1 VASARVKEVLVSM
14 VSGESI
20 DMEVTTKVEEAEE
33 SMETEPHAPAPQVNP
48 AKAGESVASAAEKNT
63 EPHAPQ
69 FSLGKTGVYWDVED
83 SPKKTGVNQAGI
95 ARVQEVEGR
104 LERTDVNQEVEGYA
118 GRTEVSRPCSGADT
132 TGIPYAE
139 SEWQGADEAWWQQ
152 QAKSVKADD
161 AANPTHLWDSRVWKL
176 HHHEGLKR
184 HHTQR
189 FGLCPLES
197 LWTWLIGRWRK
208 NLLRSFMLYLLT
220 CYGSERRE
228 ATPNNLQLRRD
239 LEAGREC
246 LWRASEAD
254 WWDWRMGSRLFFWR
268 WPADHH
274 QAARGGYKPYF
285 DGPSPRFLKP
295 QPHEANKQTR
305 KQVRAKLETVRAR
318 KYIAKGKVM
327 SLTSYFSVP
336 KGESDVRMVYDATRS
351 NLNAS
356 LWAPNFGLPTVDSLL
371 RGVNEGTWMG
381 DLDIGEM
388 FLNFC
393 LHPKLQPLCGVDL
406 RPYFAEEIPGKGTL
420 WERWVRCMMGM
431 KNSPYVC
438 IKGSLLALELIQGD
452 HWDASNPFYWNA
464 VKLNLPGDPC
474 YDPRKSRIEKVVKA
488 TGKLAAMIVSYV
500 DDMRATGATSEECWR
515 IMHEVAS
522 KASYLGIQVAA
533 RKTRPPAK
541 RPGPWSGSMVI
552 TDANG
557 IAVKAMQDKW
567 DKMKEQVH
575 QLLQLVDAGQDLD
588 RKTLESVC
596 GSLVYLQ
603 RTYPAI
609 TPYVKGFHLSI
620 DAWRP
625 DRDTDG
631 WRVSRTPSPAI
642 PLFPPAKVQLVPRLR
657 ADLLALTEL
666 FSPSAPPL

>member
-1 VASARVKEVLVSM
+1 VFSWAAPSAWSTLLSHHFPDVRFQFNTHAVWLPIKSPPGLFLLQGSLPWFGRILPTLPPDKPLLFNASHEASTHPPPAADIQYYSLSSTAAGSVIEARWWFGLRGLRSPPTPTAYRRTLQHIINAAERCSTFRSCTTADRDSSSSGRQPLPLHLALSWQYTPSVYASSGWVKRPLSTSELALVFDILTSTLPCYTTVQRHASPWLTYAPIKLLLHVGGVASARVKEVLVSM

-33 SMETEPHAPAPQVNP
+33 SMETEPHAPAPKVNP

-351 NLNAS
+351 NQNAS

-371 RGVNEGTWMG
+371 QGVNEGTWIG

-393 LHPKLQPLCGVDL
+393 LHPKLQKLCGVDL

-420 WERWVRCMMGM
+420 WER
-431 KNSPYVC
+431 
-438 IKGSLLALELIQGD
+438 
-452 HWDASNPFYWNA
+452 
-464 VKLNLPGDPC
+464 
-474 YDPRKSRIEKVVKA
+474 
-488 TGKLAAMIVSYV
+488 
-500 DDMRATGATSEECWR
+500 
-515 IMHEVAS
+515 
-522 KASYLGIQVAA
+522 
-533 RKTRPPAK
+533 
-541 RPGPWSGSMVI
+541 
-552 TDANG
+552 
-557 IAVKAMQDKW
+557 
-567 DKMKEQVH
+567 
-575 QLLQLVDAGQDLD
+575 
-588 RKTLESVC
+588 
-596 GSLVYLQ
+596 
-603 RTYPAI
+603 
-609 TPYVKGFHLSI
+609 
-620 DAWRP
+620 
-625 DRDTDG
+625 
-631 WRVSRTPSPAI
+631 
-642 PLFPPAKVQLVPRLR
+642 
-657 ADLLALTEL
+657 
-666 FSPSAPPL
+666 

>member
-1 VASARVKEVLVSM
+1 
-14 VSGESI
+14 
-20 DMEVTTKVEEAEE
+20 
-33 SMETEPHAPAPQVNP
+33 
-48 AKAGESVASAAEKNT
+48 
-63 EPHAPQ
+63 
-69 FSLGKTGVYWDVED
+69 
-83 SPKKTGVNQAGI
+83 
-95 ARVQEVEGR
+95 
-104 LERTDVNQEVEGYA
+104 
-118 GRTEVSRPCSGADT
+118 
-132 TGIPYAE
+132 
-139 SEWQGADEAWWQQ
+139 
-152 QAKSVKADD
+152 
-161 AANPTHLWDSRVWKL
+161 
-176 HHHEGLKR
+176 
-184 HHTQR
+184 
-189 FGLCPLES
+189 
-197 LWTWLIGRWRK
+197 
-208 NLLRSFMLYLLT
+208 
-220 CYGSERRE
+220 
-228 ATPNNLQLRRD
+228 
-239 LEAGREC
+239 
-246 LWRASEAD
+246 
-254 WWDWRMGSRLFFWR
+254 
-268 WPADHH
+268 
-274 QAARGGYKPYF
+274 
-285 DGPSPRFLKP
+285 
-295 QPHEANKQTR
+295 
-305 KQVRAKLETVRAR
+305 
-318 KYIAKGKVM
+318 
-327 SLTSYFSVP
+327 
-336 KGESDVRMVYDATRS
+336 
-351 NLNAS
+351 
-356 LWAPNFGLPTVDSLL
+356 
-371 RGVNEGTWMG
+371 
-381 DLDIGEM
+381 
-388 FLNFC
+388 
-393 LHPKLQPLCGVDL
+393 
-406 RPYFAEEIPGKGTL
+406 
-420 WERWVRCMMGM
+420 MGM

-474 YDPRKSRIEKVVKA
+474 YDPCKSRIEKVDKA
-488 TGKLAAMIVSYV
+488 TGKLVAMIVSYV
-500 DDMRATGATSEECWR
+500 NDMRATGATSKECWC

-666 FSPSAPPL
+666 FSPSAPPLRYIRSTTIWEAKYGFADASGSGFGCTLSEGEDIHYTCGIWTDMDSQNSSNYRELSNLVESLESGFQTGQLNTQRFGFSLTILPWRLYSGRGTRPAVNLTT